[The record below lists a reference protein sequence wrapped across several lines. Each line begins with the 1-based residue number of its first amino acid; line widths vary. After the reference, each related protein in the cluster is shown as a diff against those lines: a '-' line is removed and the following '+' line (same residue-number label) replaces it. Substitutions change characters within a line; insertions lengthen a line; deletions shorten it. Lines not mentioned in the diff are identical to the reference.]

1 MNSSFNVFAQQQIG
15 FKQSRKLC
23 LNLWSLRWLKPNL
36 SLVTS
41 FIPIWLWKLKV
52 LLGVGRMNCKML
64 FLKRAKLSEL
74 FILLL
79 RLFHLVTVD
88 GKNEFFK
95 KVCLTLNLTLN
106 IGMLSILFLVLY
118 AVLVIGILSNTFLGD
133 WFLVILKK

>member
-1 MNSSFNVFAQQQIG
+1 
-15 FKQSRKLC
+15 
-23 LNLWSLRWLKPNL
+23 
-36 SLVTS
+36 
-41 FIPIWLWKLKV
+41 
-52 LLGVGRMNCKML
+52 MNCKML

-79 RLFHLVTVD
+79 RLVHLVTVD

-133 WFLVILKK
+133 